1 MSISLYQI
9 SVPVFARQLGGLKAV
24 LQLAQTHYAEKKYD
38 ETTLLG
44 FRLFPDML
52 DFTMQVRIATDHAK
66 NCVALL
72 SGTQPVDLGSSEKS
86 LADLIAR
93 VDKALAAVNA
103 AKQADIDAA
112 EARTIMV
119 KMRDKEVPFTGL
131 ELVQNR
137 SMPNFYF
144 HVTTAYNIVRHM
156 GVEIGK
162 RHFLNN
168 A

>member
-1 MSISLYQI
+1 
-9 SVPVFARQLGGLKAV
+9 
-24 LQLAQTHYAEKKYD
+24 
-38 ETTLLG
+38 
-44 FRLFPDML
+44 
-52 DFTMQVRIATDHAK
+52 
-66 NCVALL
+66 
-72 SGTQPVDLGSSEKS
+72 
-86 LADLIAR
+86 
-93 VDKALAAVNA
+93 
-103 AKQADIDAA
+103 
-112 EARTIMV
+112 MV